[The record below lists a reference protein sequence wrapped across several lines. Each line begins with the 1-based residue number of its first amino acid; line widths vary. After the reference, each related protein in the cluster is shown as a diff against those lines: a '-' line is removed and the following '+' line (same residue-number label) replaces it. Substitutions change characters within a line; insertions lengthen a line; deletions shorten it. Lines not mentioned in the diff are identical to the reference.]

1 MTCRI
6 PPGAS
11 VPSPVHE
18 LHPITPPHRRTC
30 TAFPTP
36 TSPLMQQMW
45 DEHVES
51 MDCNRAEEQRRQL
64 RKGLI
69 AVAVALVLFVVILVL
84 F

>member
-1 MTCRI
+1 
-6 PPGAS
+6 
-11 VPSPVHE
+11 
-18 LHPITPPHRRTC
+18 
-30 TAFPTP
+30 
-36 TSPLMQQMW
+36 MQQMW